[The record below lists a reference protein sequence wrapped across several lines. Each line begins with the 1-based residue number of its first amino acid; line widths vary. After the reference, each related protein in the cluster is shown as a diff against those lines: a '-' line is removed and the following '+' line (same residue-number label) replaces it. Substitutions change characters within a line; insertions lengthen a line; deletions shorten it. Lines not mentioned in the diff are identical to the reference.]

1 MRTWGMRAKGRT
13 PAELRLTHI
22 SRFLHASRRYHR
34 RYQGFDIESSAS

>member
-22 SRFLHASRRYHR
+22 SRFLHPSR